1 MTDDE
6 RAAREWMKEW
16 AALEGAPI
24 SSVAERARYARTIL
38 RLLDR
43 PICPKGSEVP
53 MPVLEKMSEA
63 YWKVPTN
70 DCGND
75 MRAAIDA
82 LHAHLTAPPPK
93 KKVERWLV
101 LDSDGDLLGVYRS
114 LAEAGD
120 ENWTGDYSIVHMVEA
135 ADADQ

>member
-1 MTDDE
+1 MTSDDE
-6 RAAREWMKEW
+6 RAAREWLQNK
-16 AALEGAPI
+16 ADHAGHPY
-24 SSVAERARYARTIL
+24 SDKCRTIL

-43 PICPKGSEVP
+43 PVCPRGEDVP

-82 LHAHLTAPPPK
+82 LHAHLTAPPEPRHR
-93 KKVERWLV
+93 KVETWAAV
-101 LDSDGDLLGVYRS
+101 SDTGVILLQSEDRSKIEKMVGRLHYR
-114 LAEAGD
+114 
-120 ENWTGDYSIVHMVEA
+120 IVKLVEA
-135 ADADQ
+135 DDDQ